1 MTHKQ
6 DNFGLRVASYNIR
19 KTKGRG
25 GRRDPYRTLEV
36 INSLDADIVALQ
48 EADFRLGN
56 RPAAL
61 TPEMISGETDLS
73 ALPVSN
79 NEVSIGWHGNAV
91 LVRKSLPK
99 PEISRI
105 ELPGLEPR
113 GALMIDFKGNFTLI
127 STHLGL
133 TRFHRKAQ
141 LTALVRALK
150 DKSTSLILGDFN
162 EWSSTQGM
170 EPLEARFDIHS
181 PGRTF
186 HAARPMAALD
196 RIALDRSIRLM
207 DAGVTETKLAK
218 RASDHLPIWADVS
231 IPSRD
236 NREGSSA
243 AGPP

>member
-36 INSLDADIVALQ
+36 INSLDD
-48 EADFRLGN
+48 
-56 RPAAL
+56 
-61 TPEMISGETDLS
+61 
-73 ALPVSN
+73 
-79 NEVSIGWHGNAV
+79 
-91 LVRKSLPK
+91 
-99 PEISRI
+99 
-105 ELPGLEPR
+105 
-113 GALMIDFKGNFTLI
+113 FTLI

-162 EWSSTQGM
+162 EWSPTQGM

-231 IPSRD
+231 IP
-236 NREGSSA
+236 
-243 AGPP
+243 